1 MSKDIR
7 RPLPNRIHLDIP
19 VDNRDPALF
28 DVALSAQRLHTLRQ
42 KGDGE
47 FGYCGFE
54 DGGEEAE
61 EVSLLGCCSEGFDF
75 AEEGG

>member
-7 RPLPNRIHLDIP
+7 RPLPNRIHLDIT
-19 VDNRDPALF
+19 VNKGDPALF
-28 DVALSAQRLHTLRQ
+28 DVPLSAQRLHTLRQ

-47 FGYCGFE
+47 FGYGCFE
-54 DGGEEAE
+54 DGSEEAE
-61 EVSLLGCCSEGFDF
+61 EVSLLGCRGEGFDF